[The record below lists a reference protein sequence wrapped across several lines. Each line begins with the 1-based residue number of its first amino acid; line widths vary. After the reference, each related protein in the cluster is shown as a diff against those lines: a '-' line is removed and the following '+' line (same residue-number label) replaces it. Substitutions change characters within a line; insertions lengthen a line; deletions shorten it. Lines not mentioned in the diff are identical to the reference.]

1 MFEVFVPGTPRPQ
14 GSKQAFRR
22 GSKIVLVESSKG
34 LPAWRQQVIDEITK
48 KQFEQF
54 EGAVIVKLHF
64 YFLRPKTVKRELM
77 TVAPDIDKLARA
89 ILDAL
94 TISKIIKDDS
104 YVIELHASKS
114 YAKNEGAFVSILEH
128 ITER

>member
-48 KQFEQF
+48 KEFTQFED
-54 EGAVIVKLHF
+54 AVIVRIDFHHLK
-64 YFLRPKTVKRELM
+64 PKTVKRQFM

-104 YVIELHASKS
+104 YVIGLICQKFYSDK
-114 YAKNEGAFVSILEH
+114 EGAFIRIGPH